1 MRRTEVLQEYRKMRF
16 EQVYTGWKT
25 RELTQEQAARIL
37 GISDRT
43 FRRLIPRYQE
53 APLVRE

>member
-1 MRRTEVLQEYRKMRF
+1 MRF